1 MPLIEWSDEKLSVKV
16 GMIDRQH
23 KKMVGMINE
32 LYDSVEAK
40 REKELLA
47 QLLIKLVHYTH
58 YHFATEE
65 KYFKE
70 YKYPEMMIHKAQHD
84 QLRVQVAALDERYYT
99 GDKMITSEVMKL
111 LNDWLFDH
119 IIGSDRKFG
128 QFLNGKGTFLTYPLL
143 PVTYHLFFCKAFP
156 LPPALQDIAEDF
168 KGLVD
173 KRHTAIRCKL
183 EKDLGK
189 LLRVAAYIERGID
202 MEFQFIGSP

>member
-40 REKELLA
+40 KEKELLA
-47 QLLIKLVHYTH
+47 ELLIKLVHYTH

-65 KYFKE
+65 RYFKE
-70 YKYPEMMIHKAQHD
+70 YEYPEMMIHKAQHD
-84 QLRVQVAALDERYYT
+84 QLRVQVAVLDERYYT
-99 GDKMITSEVMKL
+99 GDKMITPEVMKL

-128 QFLNGKGTFLTYPLL
+128 KFLNGKGTL
-143 PVTYHLFFCKAFP
+143 
-156 LPPALQDIAEDF
+156 
-168 KGLVD
+168 
-173 KRHTAIRCKL
+173 
-183 EKDLGK
+183 
-189 LLRVAAYIERGID
+189 
-202 MEFQFIGSP
+202 

>member
-40 REKELLA
+40 KGKELLA

-65 KYFKE
+65 KYFKQHS
-70 YKYPEMMIHKAQHD
+70 YPELTAHKEQHD
-84 QLRVQVAALDERYYT
+84 RLRAQVADLDERYYT
-99 GDKMITSEVMKL
+99 GDKMITPEVMKL

-119 IIGSDRKFG
+119 IIGSDRKFD
-128 QFLNGKGTFLTYPLL
+128 QFLNEKG
-143 PVTYHLFFCKAFP
+143 AF
-156 LPPALQDIAEDF
+156 
-168 KGLVD
+168 
-173 KRHTAIRCKL
+173 
-183 EKDLGK
+183 
-189 LLRVAAYIERGID
+189 
-202 MEFQFIGSP
+202 